1 MKDKES
7 IKKEFERIYWGEYSS
22 DDLFEW
28 VWGKVS
34 DSKINEGT
42 MGIDFAK
49 LADDYL
55 NSGDAFTV
63 HASGVRD
70 FAKWLNDNLAL

>member
-1 MKDKES
+1 M
-7 IKKEFERIYWGEYSS
+7 KKELKHLKTFEQNTDKNLNIS
-22 DDLFEW
+22 D
-28 VWGKVS
+28 VS

-49 LADDYL
+49 LAEDYL
-55 NSGDAFTV
+55 KSGDAFTV
-63 HASGVRD
+63 HALGIRD

>member
-1 MKDKES
+1 ME
-7 IKKEFERIYWGEYSS
+7 IYNLVCVENVKK
-22 DDLFEW
+22 
-28 VWGKVS
+28 KC

-49 LADDYL
+49 LAEDYL
-55 NSGDAFTV
+55 KSGDAFTV
-63 HASGVRD
+63 HALGVRD

>member
-1 MKDKES
+1 MKSNK
-7 IKKEFERIYWGEYSS
+7 IVKTFEEHSENLNIS
-22 DDLFEW
+22 D
-28 VWGKVS
+28 VS

-55 NSGDAFTV
+55 KSGDAFTV
-63 HASGVRD
+63 HALGVRD